1 MNRVFTVALI
11 AALSLIAIPNLEAA
25 TGRDVR
31 SKAMKDRDIQ
41 KARVESAR
49 AAKSGADARASHSPL
64 QALDNMGA
72 LKKLSAVE
80 KTDLGRISELPDIKK
95 ALEDIAKND
104 SPDTR
109 ELTDARLPAIA
120 LIGARGLKIEL
131 DQSSNVIDK
140 LTNNEQSVLTFARFA
155 LRSYTKELSAE
166 NRKAV
171 AFLLNRTVEILQS
184 NPQKNIGEAF
194 REANTQMAK
203 EIKIALDLENVN
215 KYCK

>member
-1 MNRVFTVALI
+1 MNKVFTAALI
-11 AALSLIAIPNLEAA
+11 AAISLVVTPNLEAA

-31 SKAMKDRDIQ
+31 SKAMKDRDVQ
-41 KARVESAR
+41 KARVDSAR
-49 AAKSGADARASHSPL
+49 AAKAGVDARAAHSPL
-64 QALDNMGA
+64 QALDNLGA
-72 LKKLSAVE
+72 LKKLSPVE
-80 KTDLGRISELPDIKK
+80 KTNLGRISELPEVKT

-104 SPDTR
+104 GPDTR

-120 LIGARGLKIEL
+120 LIGARSLKIEL

-140 LTNNEQSVLTFARFA
+140 LTNNEQSVITFTRFA

-184 NPQKNIGEAF
+184 NPQMNVGEAF